1 ESRSIGWGFSVA
13 GSTLAI
19 IESYGTAGKVMAH
32 DRPASPCL
40 VPDSGAAVGQVFVPD
55 QDGAGLR
62 GVIDGL
68 EPGLLDQLL
77 HLRLVFRC
85 KSPPLTGVAHLL
97 QTQRVGVEPW
107 QSMAPGVDDEW
118 PGIRVDVLEGDPDA
132 AHEPRWKRRQVD
144 HILVDVLLAPM

>member
-1 ESRSIGWGFSVA
+1 MWSRGTTFVRICGAPGNPFPSRVFLGADAPSSSMPPLTGLWEQTLICAESRSIGWGFSVA

-85 KSPPLTGVAHLL
+85 KSPPLTGVAHL
-97 QTQRVGVEPW
+97 
-107 QSMAPGVDDEW
+107 
-118 PGIRVDVLEGDPDA
+118 
-132 AHEPRWKRRQVD
+132 
-144 HILVDVLLAPM
+144 